1 MADKKILYTVPD
13 YQGNPTSVPADKVEA
28 FLKRQD
34 ELKAMMERGEEIKAD
49 PKQAEAVKSALLA
62 RIKKATEATEQQT

>member
-1 MADKKILYTVPD
+1 MADKIFYTVRD
-13 YQGNPTSVPADKVEA
+13 YLGNPTSVPADRVEA

-34 ELKAMMERGEEIKAD
+34 ELKAKVERGEEIKPD

-62 RIKKATEATEQQT
+62 RIKKAQEATGQ